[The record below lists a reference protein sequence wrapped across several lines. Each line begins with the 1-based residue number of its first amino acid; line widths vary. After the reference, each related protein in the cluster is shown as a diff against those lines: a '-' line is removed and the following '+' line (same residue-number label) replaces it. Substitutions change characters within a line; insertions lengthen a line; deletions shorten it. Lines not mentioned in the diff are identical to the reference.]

1 MLSGKEIKLIMQIYQ
16 YIKDKLI
23 ENGFSE
29 GEALVFVKLL
39 CFPDSTADFLK
50 KQTGLSSAGVYKIL
64 GELRDKGLVV
74 ANGSNP
80 ANYQAVDIDFLA
92 DTFEKTG
99 RKMQRIAGKLKGLTG
114 LVNSPFK
121 AKIFENEDLN
131 DEYLNITRQIDDFIW
146 CVGSF
151 EAVVNFFGENVE
163 KEFIQKRCKKG
174 VFADAIIFDNSNYS
188 KNLAGRDKGEKR
200 ETKFIKIKNYPLNFE
215 YLFGDTYLNFHKD
228 CEGRLQM
235 IKARS
240 KDLARAKLLQ
250 YQALWNSTN

>member
-1 MLSGKEIKLIMQIYQ
+1 MQIYQ
-16 YIKDKLI
+16 YIEGKLI

-29 GEALVFVKLL
+29 GEALVFVKML
-39 CFPDSTADFLK
+39 CFPGATADLLK

-64 GELRDKGLVV
+64 GILKDKGLVIV
-74 ANGSNP
+74 TDSNP
-80 ANYQAVDIDFLA
+80 ATYQAVDINFLA
-92 DTFEKTG
+92 NTFEKAG
-99 RKMQRIAGKLKGLTG
+99 RKMQRIAGNLKSLTE
-114 LVNSPFK
+114 LARSPFK
-121 AKIFENEDLN
+121 AEIFENEDLN
-131 DEYLNITRQIDDFIW
+131 NEYLNITRQINDFIW

-174 VFADAIIFDNSNYS
+174 VFADAIIFDDSNYS

-215 YLFGDTYLNFHKD
+215 YLFGDTYLNFHRD
-228 CEGRLQM
+228 NDGRLQM
-235 IKARS
+235 IKADS
-240 KDLARAKLLQ
+240 KDLTRAKLLQ